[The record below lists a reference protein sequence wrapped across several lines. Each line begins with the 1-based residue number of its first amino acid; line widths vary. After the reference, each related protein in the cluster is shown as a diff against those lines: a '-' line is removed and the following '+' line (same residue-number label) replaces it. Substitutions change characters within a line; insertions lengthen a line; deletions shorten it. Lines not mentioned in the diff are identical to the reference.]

1 MNIKFSHKYSKLM
14 TGVNG
19 IGFCKKLY
27 LLDVINIKLEDL
39 SESFLNYDTDEG
51 TFELPKK
58 GDYMMLLFKKETTTH
73 LMTTLRR
80 RTPDKEKYYRSAIG
94 QWFDVVYL

>member
-1 MNIKFSHKYSKLM
+1 MEIKFSHRYSKLM
-14 TGVNG
+14 TGKEDF
-19 IGFCKKLY
+19 GFCKRLC
-27 LLDVINIKLEDL
+27 LLDVVNVKLEDL
-39 SESFLNYDTDEG
+39 SESFLDYDTDEG

-73 LMTTLRR
+73 LLTTLRR

-94 QWFDVVYL
+94 QWFNVVYL

>member
-1 MNIKFSHKYSKLM
+1 MSKIKFSQRYSKLM
-14 TGVNG
+14 TGN
-19 IGFCKKLY
+19 GFCKKLY

-39 SESFLNYDTDEG
+39 SESFLDYDTDEG

-58 GDYMMLLFKKETTTH
+58 GDYMMLLFKKDTTTH

-80 RTPDKEKYYRSAIG
+80 RTPEKEKYYRSLIG
-94 QWFDVVYL
+94 QWLEVEFV